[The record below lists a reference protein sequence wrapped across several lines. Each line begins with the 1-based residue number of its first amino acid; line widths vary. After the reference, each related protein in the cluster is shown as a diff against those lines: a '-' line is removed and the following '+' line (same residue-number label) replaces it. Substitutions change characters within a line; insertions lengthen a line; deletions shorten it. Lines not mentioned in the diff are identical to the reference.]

1 MFYSPFYLK
10 DQTFLITSE
19 IVHIRGTLAKSVSL
33 SDRDVYHSYVIQG
46 LILTTFILSLFLLS
60 RLLYMF

>member
-19 IVHIRGTLAKSVSL
+19 IVHVTGT
-33 SDRDVYHSYVIQG
+33 Y
-46 LILTTFILSLFLLS
+46 
-60 RLLYMF
+60 